1 MIHAVRSAR
10 NCRRCCNG
18 TSHTTLWVG
27 SFFESLQPRIG
38 YISNSSRSSDEPR
51 GNEACHP
58 SPTNSSLSAGDRYG
72 ARSCALFTARSV
84 NFGTPLKKRS
94 SCNQDD

>member
-1 MIHAVRSAR
+1 MSR
-10 NCRRCCNG
+10 
-18 TSHTTLWVG
+18 TTLWVG

-58 SPTNSSLSAGDRYG
+58 SPRIAASVPATGTAYSIAP
-72 ARSCALFTARSV
+72 CFTARGV
-84 NFGTPLKKRS
+84 NFGTPPKKRS